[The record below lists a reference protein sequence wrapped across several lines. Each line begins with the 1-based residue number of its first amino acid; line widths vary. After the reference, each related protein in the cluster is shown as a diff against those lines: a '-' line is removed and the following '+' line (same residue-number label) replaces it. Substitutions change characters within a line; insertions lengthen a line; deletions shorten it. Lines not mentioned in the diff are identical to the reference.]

1 MVQVGDPYVQYQ
13 SLKAAEDAFTTMEK
27 LLNYLSM
34 KDIRYVDDKTAS
46 TGLEMVL
53 IMGTKLNVD

>member
-1 MVQVGDPYVQYQ
+1 MR
-13 SLKAAEDAFTTMEK
+13 EDVVKILLGFCSCFVYIC
-27 LLNYLSM
+27 LLNYLNM

>member
-1 MVQVGDPYVQYQ
+1 MVQNRDPYVQYQ
-13 SLKAAEDAFTTMEK
+13 SLKAAEDAFAAMEK
-27 LLNYLSM
+27 LLNYLNM